1 LWSLWQADLGASPG
15 FALLREDCH
24 SRGTVWMLGPRV
36 EEGGSGAA
44 SLWLDPP
51 LLELE
56 LLELELDCATAE
68 AADN

>member
-1 LWSLWQADLGASPG
+1 LDRQ
-15 FALLREDCH
+15 LLLVLVLTRFP
-24 SRGTVWMLGPRV
+24 RGTVWMLGPRV

>member
-1 LWSLWQADLGASPG
+1 M
-15 FALLREDCH
+15 LREDCH
-24 SRGTVWMLGPRV
+24 SRGTAWMLGPTG
-36 EEGGSGAA
+36 EERGSGAA

-51 LLELE
+51 LLALE